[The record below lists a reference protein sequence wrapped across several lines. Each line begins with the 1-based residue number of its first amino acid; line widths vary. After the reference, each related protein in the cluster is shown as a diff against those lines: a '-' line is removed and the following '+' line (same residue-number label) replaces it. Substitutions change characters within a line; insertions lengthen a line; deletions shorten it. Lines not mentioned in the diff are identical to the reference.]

1 MKLADFIHISDV
13 QTQLSP
19 QDSLKA
25 IVTFK
30 VAAALEVKTSSLQF
44 FFFSF
49 VYCILDFLI
58 SAVVYHL
65 PYVTNSRKFS
75 RFSRR
80 VSYAFD
86 ANVEISLVK
95 KR

>member
-44 FFFSF
+44 FCFLL
-49 VYCILDFLI
+49 YILDFLI

-86 ANVEISLVK
+86 ANVEISLVE